1 MSQFEFSA
9 LPQLNDQVNF
19 TGRMNVIKS
28 VAVVLK
34 EALLNFDFKLDE
46 HPCKSSKTLD
56 VFSDYV
62 FWTDEPKASKFDTR
76 WL

>member
-19 TGRMNVIKS
+19 TGRMNVIK
-28 VAVVLK
+28 AVVLK
-34 EALLNFDFKLDE
+34 EALLNFDFKLDD

-62 FWTDEPKASKFDTR
+62 FCTDEPKASKFDTR
-76 WL
+76 

>member
-9 LPQLNDQVNF
+9 LTQLNDQVNF
-19 TGRMNVIKS
+19 TGRMNVIK
-28 VAVVLK
+28 AVVLK
-34 EALLNFDFKLDE
+34 EALLNFDFKLDD

-62 FWTDEPKASKFDTR
+62 FCTDEPKASKFDTR
-76 WL
+76 

>member
-1 MSQFEFSA
+1 M
-9 LPQLNDQVNF
+9 
-19 TGRMNVIKS
+19 
-28 VAVVLK
+28 VLK
-34 EALLNFDFKLDE
+34 EALLNFDFKLDD